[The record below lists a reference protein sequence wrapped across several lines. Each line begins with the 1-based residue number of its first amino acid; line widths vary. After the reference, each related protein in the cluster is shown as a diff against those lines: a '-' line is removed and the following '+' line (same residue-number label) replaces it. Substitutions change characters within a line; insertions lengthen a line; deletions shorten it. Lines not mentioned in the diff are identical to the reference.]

1 MLGFHPGSRRPFFWD
16 QEVHRLATMTASA
29 VSTLAVG
36 LPLSWTSIAGN
47 VEPFTAWVA
56 LPEVKLPLYFA
67 FNDPV
72 SPPRHDEAGR
82 PCGGLN

>member
-1 MLGFHPGSRRPFFWD
+1 
-16 QEVHRLATMTASA
+16 MTAIA

-67 FNDPV
+67 FNDPE

-82 PCGGLN
+82 PCGGTSISEMHFRLVPSTNDFFLKFAK